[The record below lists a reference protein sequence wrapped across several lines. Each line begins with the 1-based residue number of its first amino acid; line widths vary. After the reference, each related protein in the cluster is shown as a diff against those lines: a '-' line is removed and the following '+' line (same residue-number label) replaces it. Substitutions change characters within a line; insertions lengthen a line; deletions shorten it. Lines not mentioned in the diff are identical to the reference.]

1 VPLSLQSRQV
11 GGITVV
17 TCSGRIVDGPE
28 AAALQQELSDLLPDR
43 RYIVLDLA
51 DVNYIDSS
59 GLGLLVRLLMRIQ
72 GVHGHLKLSGVR
84 ANIGEVLRVTR
95 LGTIFESHKTNAEAV
110 AAFYQTAAAPLAPY
124 RFDPVDILCVDKSLD
139 VLAFVRELLVQSGYG
154 VMTTDNLP
162 DALTL
167 LQATQPK
174 LLVIGAELRTAKATR
189 TAERFH
195 ELANAVLRVELPPD
209 FSTVDAGRAAD
220 HVLAEVRAMI
230 GDSGSAASY
239 PR

>member
-1 VPLSLQSRQV
+1 MPLSLQSRQI
-11 GGITVV
+11 GDITVV

-28 AAALQQELSDLLPDR
+28 AAVLQQQLKDLLPDC

-51 DVNYIDSS
+51 EVNSIDSS

-72 GVHGHLKLSGVR
+72 SVHGHLKLCGVQ

-95 LGTIFESHKTNAEAV
+95 LGTIFESHDTNTEAV
-110 AAFYQTAAAPLAPY
+110 AAFYQSAAAPRAPY
-124 RFDPVDILCVDKSLD
+124 RFDPVDILCVEKSLD
-139 VLAFVRELLVQSGYG
+139 VLAFVRELLTQTGYG

-174 LLVIGAELRTAKATR
+174 LLVIGAELRAARATQ
-189 TAERFH
+189 TAERFNK
-195 ELANAVLRVELPPD
+195 LANAVLRVELPPD
-209 FSTVDAGRAAD
+209 FSSVDAGRAAD
-220 HVLAEVRAMI
+220 YLLAEVRAMM
-230 GDSGSAASY
+230 GDSGS
-239 PR
+239 RVTGV

>member
-1 VPLSLQSRQV
+1 LPLSLQSRQV

-28 AAALQQELSDLLPDR
+28 AAVLQQHLNDLLPDR

-51 DVNYIDSS
+51 EVKSIDSS
-59 GLGLLVRLLMRIQ
+59 GLGLLVRLLTRIQ
-72 GVHGHLKLSGVR
+72 AAHGHLKLCGVP

-95 LGTIFESHKTNAEAV
+95 LGTIFESHDTNAEAV
-110 AAFYQTAAAPLAPY
+110 AAFYQSAAAPRAPY
-124 RFDPVDILCVDKSLD
+124 RFDPVDILCVEKSVDL
-139 VLAFVRELLVQSGYG
+139 LAFVRELLIQAGYG
-154 VMTTDNLP
+154 VMTTDNLS

-174 LLVIGAELRTAKATR
+174 LLVIGAELRAAGATQTAK
-189 TAERFH
+189 RFN

-209 FSTVDAGRAAD
+209 FSSVDAGPAAD
-220 HVLAEVRAMI
+220 YLLAQVRAMM
-230 GDSGSAASY
+230 GDSGS
-239 PR
+239 RVTGV

>member
-1 VPLSLQSRQV
+1 MPLSLQSRQV

-17 TCSGRIVDGPE
+17 ACSGRIVDGPE
-28 AAALQQELSDLLPDR
+28 AAVLQQQLNDLLPDR

-51 DVNYIDSS
+51 EVNSIDSS

-72 GVHGHLKLSGVR
+72 SVHGHLKLCGVQ

-95 LGTIFESHKTNAEAV
+95 LGTIFESHDTNAEAV
-110 AAFYQTAAAPLAPY
+110 AAFYQSAAAPRAPY
-124 RFDPVDILCVDKSLD
+124 RFDPVDILCVEKSLD
-139 VLAFVRELLVQSGYG
+139 VLAFVRELLTQAGYG

-174 LLVIGAELRTAKATR
+174 LLVIGAELRAARATQ
-189 TAERFH
+189 TAERFNK
-195 ELANAVLRVELPPD
+195 LANAVLRVELPPD
-209 FSTVDAGRAAD
+209 FSSVDAGRAAD
-220 HVLAEVRAMI
+220 YLLAEVRAMM
-230 GDSGSAASY
+230 GDSGS
-239 PR
+239 RVTGV